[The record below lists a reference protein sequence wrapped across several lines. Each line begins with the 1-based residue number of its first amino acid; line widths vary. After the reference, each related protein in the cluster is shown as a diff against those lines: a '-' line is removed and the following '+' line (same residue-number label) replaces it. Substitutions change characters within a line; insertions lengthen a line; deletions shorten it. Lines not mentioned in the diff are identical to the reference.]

1 MTRWLAAPVLLALCV
16 CGSSQPVR
24 LAQAALSDRSPEW
37 WAELKA
43 IESEEDARLAKILII
58 CDGCFKRVVES
69 VNP

>member
-24 LAQAALSDRSPEW
+24 PVQAALSDGSPEW

-58 CDGCFKRVVES
+58 CDGCFRSVVES